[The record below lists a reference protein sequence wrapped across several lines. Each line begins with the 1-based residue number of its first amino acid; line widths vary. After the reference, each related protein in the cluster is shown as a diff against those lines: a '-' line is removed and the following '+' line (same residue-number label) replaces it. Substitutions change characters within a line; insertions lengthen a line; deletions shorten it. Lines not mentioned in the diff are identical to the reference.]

1 MKIARFEI
9 KGKPKIAVKSS
20 HVWYDYDTILETRE
34 FTPKRDE
41 SQPENIITEMIIAGV
56 LHENI
61 VREQLQW
68 ANFDGKK
75 YHLNLEDEIPLL
87 PMRPGKII
95 GVARNW
101 KKHAKEQGK
110 PIPSSPI
117 YFTKSSNCAIGPEE
131 AITFSKDIGR
141 VDHEGELGVV
151 IGKVAKG
158 VKANDA
164 NLYIH
169 SYTII
174 NDITA
179 RDLQRELQDKGYP
192 WTAAKSL
199 DTFAPIGPCLALPG
213 RMLPLGNQA
222 IEVRVNNE
230 LRQQSTLSEMN
241 WKIPVLIEV
250 ITKNITLE
258 PGDIIACGTPS
269 GIGPIEPGDEVTVQ
283 ISGIGTLVNSVGDY
297 V

>member
-1 MKIARFEI
+1 MKIARFELD
-9 KGKPKIAVKSS
+9 GKPKIAVKSS
-20 HVWYDYDTILETRE
+20 HIWFDYDTILESRG

-41 SQPENIITEMIIAGV
+41 SQPESIITEMIRAGV
-56 LHENI
+56 LNENI

-68 ANFDGKK
+68 ASFDGKK
-75 YHLNLEDEIPLL
+75 YHLNLDELTPLL

-110 PIPSSPI
+110 ELPASPI

-151 IGKVAKG
+151 IGKTTKG
-158 VKANDA
+158 VKESSAD
-164 NLYIH
+164 LYIH
-169 SYTII
+169 SYTIV

-179 RDLQRELQDKGYP
+179 RDIQRELQANGYP

-199 DTFAPIGPCLALPG
+199 DSFAPIGPCLALPG
-213 RMLPLGNQA
+213 RMLPLDKQK
-222 IEVRVNNE
+222 IEVKVNKKI
-230 LRQQSTLSEMN
+230 RQKSILSEMN
-241 WKIPVLIEV
+241 WSVPELIEV
-250 ITKNITLE
+250 ISKNITLE
-258 PGDIIACGTPS
+258 AGDVIACGTPS

-283 ISGIGTLVNSVGDY
+283 ISGIGTLVNSVGEY
-297 V
+297 A